1 MGKTK
6 GPYHSFRI
14 STDEVRAECC
24 KGRAQQMSDRL
35 AAPAELARSLVA
47 DAAVRIPRAAGHALY
62 QPGALNRTKEVVAFA
77 QEAVHRVN
85 IEQRKRKANK
95 PFMLKLLPSVS
106 LTLESPLLSLA
117 LRREIVAS
125 TAMYLGLVP
134 MGCPVGC

>member
-1 MGKTK
+1 M
-6 GPYHSFRI
+6 
-14 STDEVRAECC
+14 
-24 KGRAQQMSDRL
+24 
-35 AAPAELARSLVA
+35 LARSLVA

-117 LRREIVAS
+117 LRREIVAHRDVPGTRAEGMS
-125 TAMYLGLVP
+125 RGLLKLSGGSVHDYATIF
-134 MGCPVGC
+134 